1 MAKGDRLP
9 RLLKLIHTIQSRPGL
24 TAEELGRECGVG
36 VRQIF
41 RDLRDLE
48 YGGVPIYREDGY
60 RMTGNFLIQDI
71 SFSLDEALAL
81 LYGLKLVE
89 RQKALFPVRRVKEH
103 LLSLLPK
110 SLRLGIENLDP
121 LINVGDGPAVDYSG
135 KDGLFRT
142 INRAIRELRRVEIDY
157 YCFERD
163 ERNRRTVDPHQLI
176 YKDGFWYLVGYCHLR
191 EARRLF
197 RLDRIRHIR
206 IDTERFDPP
215 PQEAFPIMEAGTAWG
230 MELGPEY
237 QFQVRFWGDSARFV
251 RETQFHPSQEVREE
265 TGGAVLFTAKACG
278 LRPVARWVLSFGGEA
293 EVLEPA
299 ELREMVAE
307 AFRAGAG
314 RYGES
319 VDN

>member
-9 RLLKLIHTIQSRPGL
+9 RLLKLIRTIQSRPGL
-24 TAEELGRECGVG
+24 TAEELARECGV
-36 VRQIF
+36 VCRQIY
-41 RDLRDLE
+41 RDLKELD
-48 YGGVPIYREDGY
+48 YAGVPLYNENGY
-60 RMTGNFLIQDI
+60 RLAGRFLLQEV
-71 SFSLDEALAL
+71 SFSLDEALSL

-89 RQKALFPVRRVKEH
+89 RQKELFPVGRVKEH
-103 LLSLLPK
+103 LLMVLPK
-110 SLRLGIENLDP
+110 GLRAMIENLDP
-121 LINVGDGPAVDYSG
+121 AVVVAEGPAADYAG
-135 KDGLFRT
+135 KTELFR
-142 INRAIRELRRVEIDY
+142 ILNRAIQDSRQVELDY
-157 YCFERD
+157 YCFSRD
-163 ERNRRTVDPHQLI
+163 ECNQRRVNPYHLI
-176 YKDGFWYLVGYCHLR
+176 FKDGFWYLVGFCHLR
-191 EARRLF
+191 LDRRLF

-206 IDTERFDPP
+206 LLAEKFVPP
-215 PQEAFPIMEAGTAWG
+215 ETGAQEMELGTAWG

-251 RETQFHPSQEVREE
+251 RETQFHPSQEVRDE
-265 TGGAVLFTAKACG
+265 TGGAVLFAAKARG

-314 RYGES
+314 RYMES